1 MVEFEHTLFQLLL
14 LIGLLNSKPPH
25 QKYTPYI
32 LAVGILLVFLPSGF
46 SLSIPWDLFL
56 GLTLP
61 LLLWQNARRLINAV
75 WRGKWMSLFL
85 WVGAALLFGLMLTLT
100 DALVFPGAILV
111 GLITASMIWRT
122 GESEESSSFISQIG
136 PLTLIFLLSE
146 IDSMVISPTQYLG
159 NIFSGAFLGV
169 VIALFALFIT
179 PKNNSRLLPWI
190 AIGQIYIAYGLAYI
204 AGVSAVTAGLA
215 SVLVYVTLGLI
226 KEIWPS
232 NKIKPTPLNT
242 WFGFGLILAL
252 FLFLGWQAHQ
262 PMSGMLILEVVLG
275 CGIGIMIAWIG
286 QRLNLPSFARK
297 DSPRQVGFRI
307 VLLLFPTL
315 LLWPRGIL
323 QLPILLTYALLTA
336 GIVLASSRIV
346 LDYFS
351 KEQE

>member
-46 SLSIPWDLFL
+46 SLSLPWDLVL

-100 DALVFPGAILV
+100 EALVLPGAILV

-146 IDSMVISPTQYLG
+146 IEFDG
-159 NIFSGAFLGV
+159 
-169 VIALFALFIT
+169 
-179 PKNNSRLLPWI
+179 
-190 AIGQIYIAYGLAYI
+190 
-204 AGVSAVTAGLA
+204 
-215 SVLVYVTLGLI
+215 
-226 KEIWPS
+226 
-232 NKIKPTPLNT
+232 
-242 WFGFGLILAL
+242 
-252 FLFLGWQAHQ
+252 
-262 PMSGMLILEVVLG
+262 
-275 CGIGIMIAWIG
+275 
-286 QRLNLPSFARK
+286 
-297 DSPRQVGFRI
+297 
-307 VLLLFPTL
+307 
-315 LLWPRGIL
+315 
-323 QLPILLTYALLTA
+323 
-336 GIVLASSRIV
+336 
-346 LDYFS
+346 YFS
-351 KEQE
+351 RAISGEYLQWGIPGGCHCIVRNFYHAQKQS